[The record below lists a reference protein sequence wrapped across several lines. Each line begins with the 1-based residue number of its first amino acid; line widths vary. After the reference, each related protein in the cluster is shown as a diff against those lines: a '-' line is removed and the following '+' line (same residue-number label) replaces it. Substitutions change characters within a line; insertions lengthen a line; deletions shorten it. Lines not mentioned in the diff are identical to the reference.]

1 MGDEINIFEDLI
13 PQQEVNIF
21 EDIIPQE
28 EVKTQTP
35 IPGVFSKERY
45 TDKKAYIGASK
56 FAEDY
61 EELPIEDLDFLD
73 KFVFH
78 TLGGNEQVFRQKKTQ
93 FGENFIEALN
103 NRDMAGIVGMMGG
116 AEGVRILAN
125 NALKGIFKKNP
136 IGVVMF
142 AIGGGTLGGTAM
154 MQMYDRLK
162 GVITGDEESL
172 DEIWKKI
179 PQDLKT
185 NLTYEALGV
194 FIASVPLG
202 IKWGLMKGKKGSEA
216 LYKLS
221 KKLNIDFMPIDV
233 ASNFSKSFLR
243 VGGIFPGV
251 TGPFGL
257 KSTVKKRGTTLSDRL
272 DDIFYSLSPL
282 QNLKQSKIGKRLLE
296 LSTNTYKHFRKTV
309 GKQYD
314 RFLNLA
320 SGIKNGKRI
329 ADFDVNIVPLA
340 NRNADALD
348 NPYLLDVART
358 IIREAQAGGKTQLTI
373 GHPNYDQ
380 AYTVALDIMKRFG
393 NSKFMDVKTLHNYVK
408 LIGKKYIKQSYAK
421 DGGASVSQLLDIKN
435 SIKRSFGDLDLSKI
449 DADLA
454 DEILAQYKIAD
465 KMYNIGWKEGGKF
478 FEGKPLFERAFAGKF
493 EQAKHHLFDTKLT
506 TEGTKYYDEIVK
518 PMLQFSSKEG
528 IDDLYKLMGKNDE
541 AFATFVRTYLD
552 DVFNKVGTQGKGA
565 GEAGQTFNFLKF
577 NADELISKLGF
588 RNAESMSRNLTM
600 PIKEEALTHALNI
613 LNKNNKN
620 IVSGKDFR
628 NFLSVLSNQQSI
640 VIPDVAEF
648 IRRAAVFGGIGAIVG
663 NYLGWLNIGHVGIAG
678 GLGLLP
684 TLTARGIAN
693 ALGNPKNMGILFD
706 TMNTSLSYFKR
717 YSAGIRLLDIGRDH
731 LVEQSNLA
739 KGEAKEE
746 IDKILEGFEI
756 FYNQAIENAPQSEGD
771 EEPDFQDI
779 IEIEE
784 GATSDDEE
792 IITEDEEII
801 DTPVDFSIPVP
812 NRNFA
817 MAEVVPPLPDPQ
829 IQADSEISAGA
840 DPEIIERMES
850 LGMPL
855 FSRLNEGGIASL
867 MEHKKPQ
874 QMVA

>member
-1 MGDEINIFEDLI
+1 MVNENNIFTDLI
-13 PQQEVNIF
+13 PQQNEEVNIF

-61 EELPIEDLDFLD
+61 EELPIEDLDFVD
-73 KFVFH
+73 KFIFH

-93 FGENFIEALN
+93 FGENFMEMLN
-103 NRDMAGIVGMMGG
+103 TRDTAGLIGMMGG

-125 NALKGIFKKNP
+125 NALKSVFKKNP
-136 IGVVMF
+136 IGTVMF

-162 GVITGDEESL
+162 GVITGEEETL
-172 DEIWKKI
+172 EEIWKKV

-185 NLTYEALGV
+185 NLMFEAFGV
-194 FIASVPLG
+194 GIAAVPMG
-202 IKWGLMKGKKGSEA
+202 IKYMLMKGKKGSEA
-216 LYKLS
+216 LWKLS

-233 ASNFSKSFLR
+233 ASNFSKSFLK

-257 KSTVKKRGTTLSDRL
+257 KSKIAKRGTTLSERL

-282 QNLKQSKIGKRLLE
+282 QNLKQSKLGERLLE

-314 RFLNLA
+314 KFLNLA

-329 ADFDVNIVPLA
+329 ADFDVNIVPLV

-348 NPYLLDVART
+348 NPYLLDVARK
-358 IIREAQAGGKTQLTI
+358 IIRDAQAGGKTQLTV

-380 AYTVALDIMKRFG
+380 AYTVALDIINRWGGK
-393 NSKFMDVKTLHNYVK
+393 KFMDVKTLHNYVK

-421 DGGASVSQLLDIKN
+421 DGGASVKQLLDLKN
-435 SIKRSFGDLDLSKI
+435 SIKQSFGDLDLSKV

-454 DEILAQYKIAD
+454 DEILAQFKLAD
-465 KMYNIGWKEGGKF
+465 SMYTKGWTEGGKF

-493 EQAKHHLFDTKLT
+493 EQVKHHLFDTKLT
-506 TEGTKYYDEIVK
+506 TEGKKYYDEIVK
-518 PMLQFSSKEG
+518 PMLQFTSKEG

-552 DVFNKVGTQGKGA
+552 DVFTKVGKTGQGS

-577 NADELISKLGF
+577 DADDLIRSLGF
-588 RNAESMSRNLTM
+588 RDAESMSRNLTM
-600 PIKEEALTHALNI
+600 PVKEEALTHALNI

-620 IVSGKDFR
+620 ILSGQEFR
-628 NFLSVLSNQQSI
+628 NFLTVLSNQQSI
-640 VIPDVAEF
+640 KVPDVAEF
-648 IRRAAVFGGIGAIVG
+648 IRRTAVFGGISAIVG
-663 NYLGWLNIGHVGIAG
+663 NYLGFLNIGHVGIAG
-678 GLGLLP
+678 GLGLIP
-684 TLTARGIAN
+684 TLSARGIAN
-693 ALGNPKNMGILFD
+693 ALGNPKNANLLFD

-731 LVEQSNLA
+731 LLEQSQLA

-746 IDKILEGFEI
+746 IDKILEGFET
-756 FYNQAIENAPQSEGD
+756 FYKQAIENAPQSEDD
-771 EEPDFQDI
+771 EEPIEFQEI
-779 IEIEE
+779 IEEDT
-784 GATSDDEE
+784 TSDDEE
-792 IITEDEEII
+792 IIIDDGEIV
-801 DTPVDFSIPVP
+801 DTPVDLTVPVP
-812 NRNFA
+812 NQEFD
-817 MAEVVPPLPDPQ
+817 MASVLPSMPNPTQTTRSGD
-829 IQADSEISAGA
+829 IN
-840 DPEIIERMES
+840 PEIIEQMAS

-855 FSRLNEGGIASL
+855 FGNEGGIASL
-867 MEHKKPQ
+867 MKQKKPQ

>member
-1 MGDEINIFEDLI
+1 MVNENNIFTDLI
-13 PQQEVNIF
+13 PQQDEEVNIF
-21 EDIIPQE
+21 EDIIPQDE
-28 EVKTQTP
+28 IKTQTP

-73 KFVFH
+73 KFVLH

-103 NRDMAGIVGMMGG
+103 NRDTAGIVGMMGG

-194 FIASVPLG
+194 FIAAVPLG

-282 QNLKQSKIGKRLLE
+282 QNLKQSKIGERLLE

-320 SGIKNGKRI
+320 SGIKNGKKI
-329 ADFDVNIVPLA
+329 ADFDVNIVPLI
-340 NRNADALD
+340 NRNANALD
-348 NPYLLDVART
+348 KPYLLDVARK
-358 IIREAQAGGKTQLTI
+358 IIRDAQAGGKGQLQP

-380 AYTVALDIMKRFG
+380 AYTVALDIINRFG
-393 NSKFMDVKTLHNYVK
+393 GKKFMDVKTLHNYVK

-421 DGGASVSQLLDIKN
+421 DGGASVKQLLELKN
-435 SIKRSFGDLDLSKI
+435 SIKQSFGDLDLSKI

-454 DEILAQYKIAD
+454 DEILAQFKLAD
-465 KMYNIGWKEGGKF
+465 SMYNKGWKEGGKF

-771 EEPDFQDI
+771 EEPIEFQDI
-779 IEIEE
+779 IDEE
-784 GATSDDEE
+784 TTDEE
-792 IITEDEEII
+792 IITDDEEIV
-801 DTPVDFSIPVP
+801 DTPVDLTVPVP
-812 NRNFA
+812 NQQFDMEN
-817 MAEVVPPLPDPQ
+817 VVPPMVDPAQ
-829 IQADSEISAGA
+829 TTRSGDIN
-840 DPEIIERMES
+840 PEIIEQMAS

-855 FSRLNEGGIASL
+855 FGNEGGIASL
-867 MEHKKPQ
+867 MKHKKPQ